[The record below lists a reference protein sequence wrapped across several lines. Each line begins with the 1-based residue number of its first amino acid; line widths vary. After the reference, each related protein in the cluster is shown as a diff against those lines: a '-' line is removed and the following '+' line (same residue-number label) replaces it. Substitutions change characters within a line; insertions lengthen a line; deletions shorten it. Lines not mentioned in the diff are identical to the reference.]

1 MKWFARFLV
10 SSIGQKII
18 MTLTGLFLILFLLV
32 HLAGNLQLFYND
44 GGKAFNIYTD
54 FMGHNP
60 VIQIIAKG
68 LYALILLH
76 TFQGIL
82 IAIKNRRAKVS
93 KYAKSAGQDSTWAS
107 RNMALLGILIFAFLM
122 IHMGDFW
129 WKLKF
134 GDVPLVNYDG
144 LMIENAYHQVSET
157 FSKLPFV
164 IAYLIGLMALAFHL
178 LHGFSSAFQTLG
190 WRHKKY
196 TPVIHFIG
204 VAYAIL
210 VPLGFAAMPLYM
222 YFNQ

>member
-1 MKWFARFLV
+1 MKWLTRFLV

-18 MTLTGLFLILFLLV
+18 MTLTGLFLILFLIV
-32 HLAGNLQLFYND
+32 HLAGNLQLLSDD

-60 VIQIIAKG
+60 VIQFIAKG

-76 TFQGIL
+76 SIQGIM
-82 IAIKNRRAKVS
+82 IAVKNRKAKVVR
-93 KYAKSAGQDSTWAS
+93 YAVKSGQDGTWAS
-107 RNMALLGILIFAFLM
+107 RNMALLGVLIFAFLL

-134 GDVPLVNYDG
+134 GEVPLVKYGD
-144 LMIENAYHQVSET
+144 LIIKDAHLKVSDT
-157 FSKLPFV
+157 FSKIPFV
-164 IAYLIGLMALAFHL
+164 IVYLIGLLALAFHL

-196 TPVIHFIG
+196 TPVVRVIG
-204 VAYAIL
+204 VVLAIL
-210 VPLGFAAMPLYM
+210 IPLGFAVMPIYM